1 MKSLLSRSVWLIAA
15 AVLTLLVAPPT
26 GSLAAELSADLVMTP
41 KDKSEQ
47 PITARF
53 YVKGDKLRQEITEEG
68 EQHIV
73 IVRPDKKISWMITPS
88 EKMYMEIPY
97 EEGESFE
104 EWTPEMEKNA
114 KLLGTEKIGG
124 MECKKFQRDE
134 EGEKV
139 TYWITSKHPF
149 PMKIEDSESVVELK
163 NVKEGGVNDSFFE
176 LPADYQKMAMPTM
189 SGHSHGSGKEKE

>member
-1 MKSLLSRSVWLIAA
+1 MKSLLCRPVWLMAA
-15 AVLTLLVAPPT
+15 AVFALLVVLPARSQAT
-26 GSLAAELSADLVMTP
+26 ELSADLVMTP

-47 PITARF
+47 AIMARF
-53 YVKGDKLRQEITEEG
+53 YVKGNKLRQEITEEG

-73 IVRPDKKISWMITPS
+73 IVRPDKKVSWMITPS

-114 KLLGTEKIGG
+114 KFLGTEKIGG
-124 MECKKFQRDE
+124 MECKKFQREE

-139 TYWITSKHPF
+139 VYWITSKHPF
-149 PMKIEDSESVVELK
+149 PVKIEDSESVVELK
-163 NVKEGGVNDSFFE
+163 NVKDGGVSDSLFE
-176 LPADYQKMAMPTM
+176 LPADYQKMSMPVM
-189 SGHSHGSGKEKE
+189 PGHAQEPSKE